1 MSKNKLKE
9 AALTL
14 FAEKGYEGTALSE
27 IAKAVGIKTPSIYA
41 HFASKEELFLEIFR
55 DTIQTELK
63 SFHEA
68 SEEEHESSVALLK
81 AIFYKATDFEREPE
95 AKKFFQRAV
104 YYPPKALESRMME
117 ETKNYEELSFD
128 LLGGIL
134 SEQLTDKG
142 SRDRWLHVFYAFL
155 DGLSVEHTIYTPDE
169 FEKRR
174 HSAWE
179 TLAILYQNERSL

>member
-1 MSKNKLKE
+1 MSKTKLKE
-9 AALTL
+9 AALML

-68 SEEEHESSVALLK
+68 SEKEHKSGIELLK
-81 AIFYKATDFEREPE
+81 AVFYKATDFGRAPE
-95 AKKFFQRAV
+95 TKKFFQRAI
-104 YYPPKALESRMME
+104 YYPPKTLESKMLE
-117 ETKNYEELSFD
+117 ETKNYEELTFD

-134 SEQLTDKG
+134 SEQLAEKD
-142 SRDRWLHVFYAFL
+142 SRERWLHVFYAFL
-155 DGLSVEHTIYTPDE
+155 DGLSVEHALYTPDE
-169 FEKRR
+169 FEQRR

-179 TLAILYQNERSL
+179 TLQFLYQSERSL